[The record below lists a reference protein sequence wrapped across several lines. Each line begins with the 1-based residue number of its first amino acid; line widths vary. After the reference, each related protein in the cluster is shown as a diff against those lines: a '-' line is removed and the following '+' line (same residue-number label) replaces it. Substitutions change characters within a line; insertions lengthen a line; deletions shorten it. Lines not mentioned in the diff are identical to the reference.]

1 MPSWAWGPAASAS
14 QGDIAASWA
23 LTQPGKPTSG
33 GAAGPDSYDCS
44 GLTIGLIGAVR
55 PAG

>member
-1 MPSWAWGPAASAS
+1 VPSWAWGSGASAC
-14 QGDIAASWA
+14 QGDIAANWA
-23 LTQPGKPTSG
+23 LTHPGKPTSG

-55 PAG
+55 PAR

>member
-1 MPSWAWGPAASAS
+1 VPSWAWGPAASAS
-14 QGDIAASWA
+14 QGDIAANWA